1 MKKSFL
7 MRQLAAGILT
17 CIMSMPA
24 FAEEAKLEFEPATET
39 VMGNE
44 YSIGSASQEQG
55 QTAGTF
61 QLTKKQ
67 RKQLEKQAK
76 AQAKAEQKAQA

>member
-7 MRQLAAGILT
+7 SRPLAAGILT
-17 CIMSMPA
+17 CVMSMPV
-24 FAEEAKLEFEPATET
+24 FAEEARLEFEPATEP
-39 VMGNE
+39 VLGHE
-44 YSIGSASQEQG
+44 YNIGSASQEQG

-76 AQAKAEQKAQA
+76 AQAKA